1 MRFGPGGRAEAFAL
15 FCILFFAALLL
26 VGLVSINVVTF
37 GECRAHGFSRLY
49 CLFRR

>member
-1 MRFGPGGRAEAFAL
+1 VRLGPRGRAEAFAL

-26 VGLVSINVVTF
+26 VGLVSINVVTY
-37 GECRAHGFSRLY
+37 GECRAHGLSRIY